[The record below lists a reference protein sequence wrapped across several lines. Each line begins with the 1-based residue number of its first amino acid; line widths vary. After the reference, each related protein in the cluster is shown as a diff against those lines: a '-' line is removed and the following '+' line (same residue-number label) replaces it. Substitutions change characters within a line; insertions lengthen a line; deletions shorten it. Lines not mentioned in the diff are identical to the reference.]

1 MNQGTGGPD
10 DMNSAIKAE
19 ADDDALVN
27 PDDMATGTLDEGQNM
42 YHTAPMKNM
51 FNNPS
56 SKGTI
61 AQHLSKK
68 GKKGRKGKKPGAYVM
83 SSQTANILKN
93 NFLK

>member
-1 MNQGTGGPD
+1 MNQGAGEGL
-10 DMNSAIKAE
+10 NSAMKG
-19 ADDDALVN
+19 DLDPLN
-27 PDDMATGTLDEGQNM
+27 PDDMATGTLDDGQNL
-42 YHTAPMKNM
+42 YNTAPMKNM

-61 AQHLSKK
+61 AQHLAKK
-68 GKKGRKGKKPGAYVM
+68 GKKGGRKGKKAAGGYVM

>member
-19 ADDDALVN
+19 ADEDALVN

-68 GKKGRKGKKPGAYVM
+68 GKKGRKGKKPTGYVM